1 MMYLHKII
9 LDKDHARRHKR
20 QYEKDAYFLHQ
31 QIWGLVSRSGNQKRD
46 FLYRVEYDQYKNVQS
61 ILLLAANKIEST
73 KYMTV
78 YVSPLYDPQIAE
90 GESFRF
96 KLRANPIVKRWEN
109 GKLKEFG
116 LIVDAKHKLKTEGTY
131 CVDDYSLDELIQEK
145 GMKWLLNKGLQHG
158 FTVKYWDVAIGNDW
172 EYEVK
177 AATEGKRPFLIRTLD
192 FEGVLKMTDAGKFKL
207 ALFNGIGPAKAF
219 GCGLLSLARA

>member
-1 MMYLHKII
+1 MYLHKII
-9 LDKDHARRHKR
+9 LDKDHAQKYKR

-31 QIWGLVSRSGNQKRD
+31 QIWRLVSRSENQKRD

-78 YVSPLYDPQIAE
+78 YVSTLYDPKIIE

-116 LIVDAKHKLKTEGTY
+116 LIVDAKHKLKREGAN

-145 GMKWLLNKGLQHG
+145 GMKWLVNKGLQHG
-158 FTVKYWDVAIGNDW
+158 FTVKNWGVAIGNDW
-172 EYEVK
+172 EYDVK
-177 AATEGKRPFLIRTLD
+177 ADTEDKRPFLIRTLD
-192 FEGVLKMTDAGKFKL
+192 FEGILEVTNVEDFKTVLFK
-207 ALFNGIGPAKAF
+207 GIGSAKSF
-219 GCGLLSLARA
+219 GCGLLSVSRT

>member
-1 MMYLHKII
+1 MYLHKII
-9 LDKDHARRHKR
+9 LDKAHSQKHKR

-31 QIWGLVSRSGNQKRD
+31 QIWGLVSHSENQKRD

-61 ILLLAANKIEST
+61 ILLLAAKKIEST
-73 KYMTV
+73 KCMTV
-78 YVSPLYDPQIAE
+78 YVSPLYDPQITE

-116 LIVDAKHKLKTEGTY
+116 LIVDAKHKREKQGIH

-145 GMKWLLNKGLQHG
+145 GMKWLVNKGLRHG
-158 FTVKYWDVAIGNDW
+158 FTVKNWDVAIGNDW
-172 EYEVK
+172 EYAVK
-177 AATEGKRPFLIRTLD
+177 AEDKRPFTIRTLD
-192 FEGVLKMTDAGKFKL
+192 FEGRLEVTDTEKFKT
-207 ALFNGIGPAKAF
+207 ALFKGIGPAKAF
-219 GCGLLSLARA
+219 GCGLLSLARI

>member
-1 MMYLHKII
+1 MYLHKII
-9 LDKDHARRHKR
+9 LDKDHARKHKR

-31 QIWGLVSRSGNQKRD
+31 QIWGLVSRNENQKRD

-61 ILLLAANKIEST
+61 ILLLAANKVEST
-73 KYMTV
+73 KCMTV
-78 YVSPLYDPQIAE
+78 YVSPLYDPKITE

-109 GKLKEFG
+109 GKMKEFG
-116 LIVDAKHKLKTEGTY
+116 LIVDAKHKLKREGTC

-145 GMKWLLNKGLQHG
+145 GMKWLVNKGLLHG
-158 FTVKYWDVAIGNDW
+158 FAVKNWDVAIGNDW

-177 AATEGKRPFLIRTLD
+177 VNAEDRHPFLIRTLD
-192 FEGVLKMTDAGKFKL
+192 FEGILEVVNAEDFK
-207 ALFNGIGPAKAF
+207 AVMFKGIGSAKSF
-219 GCGLLSLARA
+219 GCGLLSVARV